1 MIVRRVIEHFRK
13 QEWTAIGIEFV
24 LLVLGVFLGIQ
35 AANWNEARR
44 DHERERAYLFR
55 ISSEL
60 DESIA
65 SIEMSIELT
74 QQRMAMNQLVIDSA
88 SDPSLVRADPGR
100 FIQAVKQ
107 GNYTYQPNVHGY
119 TFEEIKANGELGI
132 FSDPELS
139 LDLMAFYADMQS
151 RTQWDELRA
160 LYQSEYQK
168 RSAGILSA
176 GQMALDPDAS
186 GIIHSDDVDG
196 AMAAHGRM
204 LARSEFLDWVPV
216 LLQNRRTDLRYGND
230 VLKAALDLRDRVR
243 AALGQPTI
251 TRAAAAPA
259 SSASGGVSQ

>member
-1 MIVRRVIEHFRK
+1 MIMRRLAQSLKE
-13 QEWTAIGIEFV
+13 QNWTAITIEFV
-24 LLVLGVFLGIQ
+24 LLVLGVFFGIQ

-44 DHERERAYLFR
+44 DQDRERAYLVR

-139 LDLMAFYADMQS
+139 LDLMAFYADTQS

-168 RSAGILSA
+168 RAAGILSPA
-176 GQMALDPDAS
+176 QMAIEPDAS
-186 GIIHSDDVDG
+186 GDIHSDDIDG
-196 AMAAHGRM
+196 VLAARSRM

-216 LLQNRRTDLRYGND
+216 SLQHRRTDLRYGME
-230 VLKAALDLRDRVR
+230 LLTAAQDLRDRVR
-243 AALGQPTI
+243 AQLGEPQL
-251 TRAAAAPA
+251 TRPESPSTADQ
-259 SSASGGVSQ
+259 GDSQ